1 MARYPFQK
9 IEKKWQKYW
18 EENKTFRTPEDIDTS
33 RPKFFV
39 LDMFPYPSGAGLHV
53 GHPEGYTATDIV
65 ARYKRMKGFNVLHPM
80 GWDAFGLPA
89 EQYAISTGTH
99 PAETTAKNINR
110 FREQLK
116 SLGFS
121 YDWDREVDT
130 TDPGYFRWTQWI
142 FLQLLK
148 KDLAYLAEVPVN
160 WCPEL
165 GTVLAHEEVID
176 GKSERGDFPVFRRP
190 MKQWMLK
197 ITEYADKLLKDLEL
211 VDWPHSTKLMQ
222 ENWIGRSEG
231 AEIVFQVKGYPDD
244 TIKVFTTR
252 VDTLFGATYMVLAPE
267 HELVNKIVSQGKRE
281 EVTNYVREASRKSDL
296 ERTKLQKTKSGVF
309 TGAYADNPATGQAIP
324 IWIADYVLATYGTG
338 AIMAVPA
345 HDQRDYE
352 FATKF
357 DLPIVEVI
365 SGGDISEE
373 AYTGNGV
380 LINSSSDRHSINGMN
395 VNEAQ
400 KSMIVWL
407 EKEKL
412 GRSHVNYKMRD
423 WLFSRQRY
431 WGEPFPVLHGPDG
444 EVSGV
449 PEDELPVELP
459 EIEDFKPT
467 GGYSADAD
475 PILPLSRAPESWRIR
490 EAGGEK
496 YTRETNTM
504 PQWAGSCWYYL
515 RYIDPNNSNNLV
527 DPEKEKYWMPVD
539 LYVGGTEHSVLHL
552 LYARFWHKVL
562 FDLGVVST
570 PEPFAKLVHQGMILG
585 EMEYRLFRNTSGNP
599 VSSDMAANDG
609 THCET
614 GEELY
619 PESVSAAGVEKKGDF
634 FVWAEDTS
642 IRIEAKAFKMSKSR
656 GNVINPDDIV
666 KGYGA
671 DALRLYEMFM
681 GPLEQEKPWNMKGVD
696 GVHRFLSR
704 VWRLVT
710 ENSSI
715 EPIINSSI
723 QDIDP
728 SREQLRVLHEA
739 IKKISEDIEKMRFNT
754 AISAMMIFI
763 DSAMKWE
770 IKPKSIIEPFLLLLN
785 PFAPHIS
792 EELWYILGHENTLAN
807 EPWPEF
813 NPELLKTDSINVVV
827 QVNGKKRATIT
838 VPAEAEKEAVLASA
852 KEETNV
858 ARFLEGNQ
866 LRKEIYVPGKLV
878 SLVVK

>member
-1 MARYPFQK
+1 MARYPFQQ

-18 EENKTFRTPEDIDTS
+18 EVNKTFRTPEDIDTS
-33 RPKFFV
+33 KPKFFV

-121 YDWDREVDT
+121 YDWDREVNT
-130 TDPGYFRWTQWI
+130 TDPEYFRWTQWI

-211 VDWPHSTKLMQ
+211 VDWPPSTKLMQ
-222 ENWIGRSEG
+222 ENWIGRSVG
-231 AEIVFQVKGYPDD
+231 AEITFQVEGYPDE

-267 HELVNKIVSQGKRE
+267 HELVNRLVSAEKKE
-281 EVTNYVREASRKSDL
+281 AVANYVQESSRKSDL
-296 ERTKLQKTKSGVF
+296 ERTELQKTKSGVF
-309 TGAYADNPATGQAIP
+309 TGAYAVNPATGGTIP
-324 IWIADYVLATYGTG
+324 IWIADYVLSTYGTG

-357 DLPIVEVI
+357 NLPIIEVI
-365 SGGDISEE
+365 SGGDISAA
-373 AYTGNGV
+373 AYTGDGV
-380 LINSSSDRHSINGMN
+380 LINSSSDRHSITGMN
-395 VNEAQ
+395 VEEAQ
-400 KSMIVWL
+400 KSMIKWL
-407 EKEKL
+407 EKENL
-412 GRSHVNYKMRD
+412 GKSQVNYKMRD

-431 WGEPFPVLHGPDG
+431 WGEPFPVLHSPDG
-444 EVSGV
+444 EVIGV

-459 EIEDFKPT
+459 EMEDFKPT
-467 GGYSADAD
+467 GGYGADAD

-490 EAGGEK
+490 ESDGIK

-515 RYIDPNNSNNLV
+515 RYIDPHNSNNLV

-585 EMEYRLFRNTSGNP
+585 EMEYRLFRDKSGNP
-599 VSSDMAANDG
+599 VSADLAASNG
-609 THCET
+609 TNSET
-614 GEELY
+614 GEDLF
-619 PESVSAAGVEKKGDF
+619 PEPVNATSVEKQGDF
-634 FVWAEDTS
+634 FVWAEDPS

-696 GVHRFLSR
+696 GVHRFLAR

-710 ENSSI
+710 DDNSLEPSI
-715 EPIINSSI
+715 NPSI
-723 QDIDP
+723 RDMEP
-728 SREQLRVLHEA
+728 SREQLRVLHTA

-763 DSAMKWE
+763 DSAMKW
-770 IKPKSIIEPFLLLLN
+770 KVTPKSVIESFVILLN
-785 PFAPHIS
+785 PFAPHIG
-792 EELWYILGHENTLAN
+792 EELWSILGHENTMAN
-807 EPWPEF
+807 EPWPDF
-813 NPELLKTDSINVVV
+813 DPELLKTDSIDVVV

-838 VPAEAEKEAVLASA
+838 VPADADKASILAWA
-852 KEETNV
+852 REDANV
-858 ARFLEGNQ
+858 ARFLEGTQ
-866 LRKEIYVPGKLV
+866 VRKEIYVPGKLV
-878 SLVVK
+878 SLVVS

>member
-1 MARYPFQK
+1 MARYPFQQ

-18 EENKTFRTPEDIDTS
+18 DENKTFRTPEDIDTS

-99 PAETTAKNINR
+99 PAETTARNINR

-121 YDWDREVDT
+121 YDWDREVNT
-130 TDPGYFRWTQWI
+130 TDPQYFRWTQWI

-165 GTVLAHEEVID
+165 GTVLAHEEVIE
-176 GKSERGDFPVFRRP
+176 GRSERGDYPVFRRP

-197 ITEYADKLLKDLEL
+197 ITEYADTLLKDLEL
-211 VDWPHSTKLMQ
+211 VDWPPSTKLMQ
-222 ENWIGRSEG
+222 QNWIGRSVG
-231 AEIVFQVKGYPDD
+231 AEIIFQVEGHPGE

-267 HELVNKIVSQGKRE
+267 HELVSRLVSNEKKE
-281 EVTNYVREASRKSDL
+281 EVANYVLESSRKSDL
-296 ERTKLQKTKSGVF
+296 ERTELQKTKSGVF
-309 TGAYADNPATGQAIP
+309 TGAYAVNPATGTTIP
-324 IWIADYVLATYGTG
+324 IWIADYVLSTYGTG

-357 DLPIVEVI
+357 NLPIIEVI
-365 SGGDISEE
+365 SGGDISTA
-373 AYTGNGV
+373 AYTGDGI
-380 LINSSSDRHSINGMN
+380 LINSSSDRHSITGMN
-395 VNEAQ
+395 VEEAQ
-400 KSMIVWL
+400 KSMITWL
-407 EKEKL
+407 EGENL
-412 GRSHVNYKMRD
+412 GKSQVNYKMRD

-431 WGEPFPVLHGPDG
+431 WGEPFPILHSPDG
-444 EVSGV
+444 EVIGI

-459 EIEDFKPT
+459 EMEDFKPT
-467 GGYSADAD
+467 GGYGADAE
-475 PILPLSRAPESWRIR
+475 PILPLSRAPESWRFR
-490 EAGGEK
+490 ELDGVK

-515 RYIDPNNSNNLV
+515 RYIDPHNSKYLV

-585 EMEYRLFRNTSGNP
+585 EMEYRLFRDKSGNP
-599 VSSDMAANDG
+599 VSADLAASNG
-609 THCET
+609 IHSET
-614 GEELY
+614 GEDLF
-619 PESVSAAGVEKKGDF
+619 PEPVNETSVEKQGDF
-634 FVWAEDTS
+634 FVWTEDPS
-642 IRIEAKAFKMSKSR
+642 IKIEAKAFKMSKSR

-696 GVHRFLSR
+696 GVHRFLAR

-710 ENSSI
+710 DDDSLEPSI
-715 EPIINSSI
+715 NPSI
-723 QDIDP
+723 QDVQP
-728 SREQLRVLHEA
+728 GREQLRVLHTA

-763 DSAMKWE
+763 DSAMKW
-770 IKPKSIIEPFLLLLN
+770 KVTPKSVIEPFLILLN
-785 PFAPHIS
+785 PFAPHIC
-792 EELWYILGHENTLAN
+792 EELWSMLGHENTMAN
-807 EPWPEF
+807 EPWPDYD
-813 NPELLKTDSINVVV
+813 PELLKTDSIDVVV

-838 VPAEAEKEAVLASA
+838 VPADADKASILALA
-852 KEETNV
+852 REDANV
-858 ARFLEGNQ
+858 ARFLEGVQ
-866 LRKEIYVPGKLV
+866 VRKEIYVPGKLV
-878 SLVVK
+878 SLVVA